1 MIQIGKILKK
11 VPIFKM
17 LGKESIDFIVERLK
31 FKTFE
36 KGENICKIGDPGEE
50 MFIII
55 SGATDICI
63 GEEGQQQVVATLKSG
78 DYFGEMALLTGEPRS
93 ATVVAKETTETFVL
107 YKNDF
112 DVILEKYPSISLS
125 MGKIVSQRL
134 RETLKK
140 AASVSGGQK
149 SNFESRS
156 DGSGPSG
163 SLKDMKLPDL
173 IGFCEANSLTGEM
186 KIRNGGQ
193 EGVFSFERGQLLN
206 VKLGDLEEDAA
217 LDAMLSWEDGTF
229 EILARPLTLNTSSA
243 EESKSEE
250 EVVKK
255 LLIVNN
261 SRVVRRVIERAFL
274 GLGYEVST
282 ASNIATALDVLST
295 LSPDLIISDIKLSDG
310 NGIEFV
316 NQSRDIQHIPFIFIT
331 DDGIKPS
338 FEAQL
343 QELGDAEL
351 TKTHEVSEIVKLVEN
366 KLLQ

>member
-31 FKTFE
+31 FKTFQ
-36 KGENICKIGDPGEE
+36 KGENICEIGDPGEE

-55 SGATDICI
+55 SGETDICI
-63 GEEGQQQVVATLKSG
+63 GEKGNQQVVATLKSG

-93 ATVVAKETTETFVL
+93 ATVKANEVTETFVL

-134 RETLKK
+134 RDTLKK
-140 AASVSGGQK
+140 AASASGEK
-149 SNFESRS
+149 KDNFETRG

-163 SLKDMKLPDL
+163 SLKDMALVDL
-173 IGFCEANSLTGEM
+173 ISFCEANSLTGDM
-186 KIRNGGQ
+186 KISHDD
-193 EGVFSFERGQLLN
+193 EVGVFEFERGELLSI
-206 VKLGDLEEDAA
+206 KLGALADDAA
-217 LDAMLSWEDGTF
+217 LDKMINWQDGRF
-229 EILARPLTLNTSSA
+229 EINVRPLTLKTTT
-243 EESKSEE
+243 EEDAVVE
-250 EVVKK
+250 VKK
-255 LLIVNN
+255 VLIVNN
-261 SRVVRRVIERAFL
+261 SKVVRRVIERAFT

-282 ASNIATALDVLST
+282 ASNIATSLDVINT
-295 LSPDLIISDIKLSDG
+295 VVPDIIITDIKLADG
-310 NGIEFV
+310 SGIEFIRQV
-316 NQSRDIQHIPFIFIT
+316 RDTQNVPFIFIT
-331 DDGIKPS
+331 DDAVKAG
-338 FEAQL
+338 FEE
-343 QELGDAEL
+343 ELRDVDDVDI

>member
-31 FKTFE
+31 FKTFQ
-36 KGENICKIGDPGEE
+36 KGENICEIGDPGEE

-55 SGATDICI
+55 SGETDICI
-63 GEEGQQQVVATLKSG
+63 GEKGNQQVVATLKSG

-93 ATVVAKETTETFVL
+93 ATVKANEVTETFVL

-134 RETLKK
+134 RDTLKK
-140 AASVSGGQK
+140 AASASGEK
-149 SNFESRS
+149 KDNFEARG

-163 SLKDMKLPDL
+163 SLKDMALVDL
-173 IGFCEANSLTGEM
+173 ISFCEANSLTGDM
-186 KIRNGGQ
+186 KISHGD
-193 EGVFSFERGQLLN
+193 ELGVFEFERGELLSI
-206 VKLGDLEEDAA
+206 KLGNLADDAA
-217 LDAMLSWEDGTF
+217 LDKMINWQDGRF
-229 EILARPLTLNTSSA
+229 EINVRPLTLKTTP
-243 EESKSEE
+243 EE
-250 EVVKK
+250 ETVDDVKK
-255 LLIVNN
+255 VLIVNN
-261 SRVVRRVIERAFL
+261 SKVVRRVIERAFT

-282 ASNIATALDVLST
+282 ASNIATSLDVINT
-295 LSPDLIISDIKLSDG
+295 VVPDIIITDIKLADG
-310 NGIEFV
+310 SGIEFIRQV
-316 NQSRDIQHIPFIFIT
+316 RDTQNVPFIFIT
-331 DDGIKPS
+331 DDAVKAN
-338 FEAQL
+338 FE
-343 QELGDAEL
+343 QELQDVDDVDI

>member
-36 KGENICKIGDPGEE
+36 EGENICKIGDPGEE

-93 ATVVAKETTETFVL
+93 ATVIAKETTETFLL

-140 AASVSGGQK
+140 AASVTGGK
-149 SNFESRS
+149 KEGFEAKS

-163 SLKDMKLPDL
+163 TLKDMALVDL
-173 IGFCEANSLTGEM
+173 ISFCEANSLTGEM
-186 KIRNGGQ
+186 NLRSGDK
-193 EGVFSFERGQLLN
+193 EGVFTFERGQLLS
-206 VKLGDLEEDAA
+206 VKLDDLGEDEA
-217 LDAMLSWEDGTF
+217 LDTMLSWNDGTF
-229 EILARPLTLNTSSA
+229 EIHVRPLTLKTGSESA
-243 EESKSEE
+243 GDDDEED
-250 EVVKK
+250 VTKK

-261 SRVVRRVIERAFL
+261 SRVVRRVIERAFK

-282 ASNIATALDVLST
+282 ASNIATALDVIST
-295 LSPDLIISDIKLSDG
+295 LSPDLIISDIKLADG
-310 NGIEFV
+310 SGVEFIR
-316 NQSRDIQHIPFIFIT
+316 QTRDQQAIPFIFLT
-331 DDGIKPS
+331 DNAVKPE
-338 FEAQL
+338 FEQQL
-343 QELGDAEL
+343 REIGDAEL

-366 KLLQ
+366 KLL

>member
-36 KGENICKIGDPGEE
+36 KGENICEIGDPGEE

-55 SGATDICI
+55 SGETDICI
-63 GEEGQQQVVATLKSG
+63 GEKGNQQVVATLKSG

-93 ATVVAKETTETFVL
+93 ATVKANEKTETFVL

-134 RETLKK
+134 RDTLKK
-140 AASVSGGQK
+140 AASASGQK
-149 SNFESRS
+149 KDNFEARS

-163 SLKDMKLPDL
+163 SLKDMALVDL
-173 IGFCEANSLTGEM
+173 ISFCEANSLTGDM
-186 KIRNGGQ
+186 KIKHDN
-193 EGVFSFERGQLLN
+193 ELGVFEFERGELLSI
-206 VKLGDLEEDAA
+206 KLGDLSDDAA
-217 LDAMLSWEDGTF
+217 LDKMINWQDGSF
-229 EILARPLTLNTSSA
+229 EINVRPLTLKTTSDDST
-243 EESKSEE
+243 EDEI
-250 EVVKK
+250 KK
-255 LLIVNN
+255 VLIVNN
-261 SRVVRRVIERAFL
+261 SRVVRRVIERAFS

-282 ASNIATALDVLST
+282 ASNIAGSLDVINT
-295 LSPDLIISDIKLSDG
+295 VVPDIIISDIKLADG
-310 NGIEFV
+310 SGPEFV
-316 NQSRDIQHIPFIFIT
+316 KQVRDTQNVPFIFIT
-331 DDGIKPS
+331 DDAVKADL
-338 FEAQL
+338 E
-343 QELGDAEL
+343 AEL
-351 TKTHEVSEIVKLVEN
+351 KDVPDVDITKTHEVSEIVKLVEN